1 MAWICHVY
9 VHMGIQKWGTWW
21 NDCERLMATSF
32 VQASMRMQ
40 SERDVLCEQT
50 IANTCKQVG
59 RSWEAEVARPTRGA
73 SWPSWWLY
81 AQLWQQICVM
91 IVSYSNLVAVLQ
103 AFERTAWEY
112 RSHSVDI
119 TEASKHSCRR
129 SVGACYLAEL
139 SFLEGGCWRNQ
150 CLCRKPQTGLCLL
163 RRNRMTISR
172 FGKLCHDIS
181 NGATFIPS
189 ESISFLVFS
198 LFALLLMRI
207 CIYIYICRSLYI
219 CVFRISRWSLAL
231 GTTKPRC
238 GIAAMAVC

>member
-1 MAWICHVY
+1 MAAELTNPLAMKAFCQLPWVWLTSVSKGELWKQSWQWRGQRVILSKEDSRYPCWSNNFRIKTISEVLQSRTSSHQFPLVR
-9 VHMGIQKWGTWW
+9 WPCW
-21 NDCERLMATSF
+21 NYWPWSRCAMP
-32 VQASMRMQ
+32 AS
-40 SERDVLCEQT
+40 SC
-50 IANTCKQVG
+50 
-59 RSWEAEVARPTRGA
+59 RSPC
-73 SWPSWWLY
+73 
-81 AQLWQQICVM
+81 QLWQQICVM

-207 CIYIYICRSLYI
+207 CIYIYIC
-219 CVFRISRWSLAL
+219 
-231 GTTKPRC
+231 
-238 GIAAMAVC
+238 